1 MSAAVVAVN
10 TFAKNVVDNLKENSK
25 DKAKIIDI
33 AVDVIPLALTF
44 LSFLLTLI
52 STGNGILGSYIKE
65 EGGKITL
72 QVGFYFLLLDILV
85 ILAVRIAYLIMIK
98 EYNKLISSLS
108 NKPIAQNREVNS
120 NEIV

>member
-1 MSAAVVAVN
+1 VSAAVVAVN